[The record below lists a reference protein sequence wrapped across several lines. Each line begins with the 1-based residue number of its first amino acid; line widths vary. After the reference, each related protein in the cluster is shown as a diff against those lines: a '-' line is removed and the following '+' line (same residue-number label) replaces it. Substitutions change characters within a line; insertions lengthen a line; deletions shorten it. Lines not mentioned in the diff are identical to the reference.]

1 MEKSLFL
8 LPSKKIISLILSVMT
23 ILNVFSVVL
32 IYNAESIEESKNYT
46 TDTIAKY
53 CNIAVDIPMKL
64 MSHFFKDDVSNSIG
78 MLAPI
83 KNSDNGNKKQEKD
96 GLNDL
101 FQYAVANDNI
111 SSVNFVKSLFFPVL
125 LPFYNVEISKH
136 NCNIDVIVLEILL
149 FIILFNGSIMLARG
163 DTEDIINNTNIER
176 KVRLA

>member
-8 LPSKKIISLILSVMT
+8 LPSKKIISLILSVMI

-83 KNSDNGNKKQEKD
+83 KN
-96 GLNDL
+96 
-101 FQYAVANDNI
+101 
-111 SSVNFVKSLFFPVL
+111 
-125 LPFYNVEISKH
+125 
-136 NCNIDVIVLEILL
+136 
-149 FIILFNGSIMLARG
+149 
-163 DTEDIINNTNIER
+163 
-176 KVRLA
+176 